1 MRRNNTMKR
10 TFTVGLVAA
19 LAFVSA
25 ACGDDETSSTK
36 TSTDTSTLPNAGT
49 TPNTSAVT
57 SSTLAAEATS
67 KATAGTPV
75 ATEAPTTPTTEA
87 EDAPQRIVSMSPT
100 HTEILF
106 AIGAGDQVIAVDNLS
121 NHPEEAAAV
130 LTDLSAFEP
139 NVEAISGYEPDL
151 VVLSNE
157 GPIVKQLAKI
167 DIETWIGP
175 APATLGDAYAQ
186 IEQLGAL
193 TGHMGDAAEVVSGME
208 TDIAELTSDL
218 PAPERPLTY
227 YHELDDTYYSVT
239 SNTFLGSIYSLFG
252 LRNIADR
259 MEGDSGG
266 YPQLNAE
273 FIVSESPD
281 MIFLADT
288 VCCGQ
293 TAETVGARDGWDS
306 IAAVQNGLVIEM
318 NDDIAS
324 RWGPRIVEYV
334 RQVRTAVEQAAAIEP
349 ASFRSVLPSRPD
361 RGGST
366 GQHRV
371 DSGR

>member
-1 MRRNNTMKR
+1 
-10 TFTVGLVAA
+10 
-19 LAFVSA
+19 
-25 ACGDDETSSTK
+25 
-36 TSTDTSTLPNAGT
+36 
-49 TPNTSAVT
+49 
-57 SSTLAAEATS
+57 
-67 KATAGTPV
+67 
-75 ATEAPTTPTTEA
+75 TEA
-87 EDAPQRIVSMSPT
+87 EDVPQRIVSLSPT

-306 IAAVQNGLVIEM
+306 IAAVQNGQVIEM

-324 RWGPRIVEYV
+324 RWGPRIVDYV
-334 RQVRTAVEQAAAIEP
+334 RQVRTAFEDAAAVQP
-349 ASFRSVLPSRPD
+349 ASFGSALANRPD
-361 RGGST
+361 RAVST
-366 GQHRV
+366 GQNGAVRR
-371 DSGR
+371 G